1 VKRSWFAIAIAIAV
15 VLAIGIL
22 WWSHRGAPEDLSGQL
37 PALPTVAARYGSVEQ
52 TVALNGRAGPS
63 TGSNAK
69 LAFGVAGTIQRVD
82 VAVGD
87 RVARGSVVA
96 QLDDAPYAL
105 AAAQSQAQVQA
116 QSAGAAAAAVDR
128 VGFRVRADEAALRRQ
143 RVLYG
148 AGVVALKDMQAA
160 QAAVDADRA
169 DARVA
174 NDQTAQ
180 AAAQASGAA
189 IQARSS
195 QADLARTTLR
205 APYNGTVSNV
215 AAVAG
220 ETIDA
225 TTTIVTVVP
234 DAAPSATLD
243 VSFAQIDLVHA
254 GDVVHLRAGDER
266 WQARVEAVSPGVDA
280 GGLGIVRVSS
290 VPSRVAPGTPID
302 GTVVTAVSH
311 GIIVPLS
318 AVVEDPESGQEFAF
332 VQAPNGGHF
341 SARRVVVDARDER
354 FARIASGLRAGER
367 VASQGAIDL
376 LQQ

>member
-1 VKRSWFAIAIAIAV
+1 
-15 VLAIGIL
+15 
-22 WWSHRGAPEDLSGQL
+22 
-37 PALPTVAARYGSVEQ
+37 VAAAS
-52 TVALNGRAGPS
+52 
-63 TGSNAK
+63 
-69 LAFGVAGTIQRVD
+69 
-82 VAVGD
+82 
-87 RVARGSVVA
+87 
-96 QLDDAPYAL
+96 
-105 AAAQSQAQVQA
+105 
-116 QSAGAAAAAVDR
+116 VDR

-143 RVLYG
+143 RVLYA

-174 NDQTAQ
+174 NDQTEQ
-180 AAAQASGAA
+180 AAAQASSAA

-220 ETIDA
+220 ETVDA

-234 DAAPSATLD
+234 DAAPSVTLD

-302 GTVVTAVSH
+302 GTVVSAVSQ

-332 VQAPNGGHF
+332 VQAPNGGRF
-341 SARRVVVDARDER
+341 SARRVVVAARDER